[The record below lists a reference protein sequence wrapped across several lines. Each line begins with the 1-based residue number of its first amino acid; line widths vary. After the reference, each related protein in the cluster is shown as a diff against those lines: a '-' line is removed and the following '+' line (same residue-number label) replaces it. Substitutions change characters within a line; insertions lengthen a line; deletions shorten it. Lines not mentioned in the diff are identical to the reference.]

1 MCIMRVSLLA
11 IKQYPRAARGGTGT
25 CMINT
30 IHDSVTNAGTAQ
42 SFSIP
47 DNICV
52 NVFTNIDQKNT

>member
-1 MCIMRVSLLA
+1 MRVSLLA

-30 IHDSVTNAGTAQ
+30 IYDCVTNAGITQ
-42 SFSIP
+42 SFPIP

-52 NVFTNIDQKNT
+52 IVFPNIDQKNT